1 MENNFEETKQTMQ
14 HSPDEETSRNENSAI
29 NDRLEILQAL
39 FELVESANGESIDEI
54 TYLRLKAGIDYLIYE
69 LNHLLNFRLKR
80 GLVIDDISARD
91 IANMTKV
98 EQTDKRDIAVKTGID
113 QEMEYICNFIDHIIE
128 NKNNDLK
135 AEDLVQFI
143 QKQFEVNEI
152 IEKFFRKG

>member
-1 MENNFEETKQTMQ
+1 MENNLEETVQTNQ
-14 HSPDEETSRNENSAI
+14 PSPADETPKNENSAI

-39 FELVESANGESIDEI
+39 FELIEASKGESIDEI
-54 TYLRLKAGIDYLIYE
+54 TYLRLKAGIDYLGYE
-69 LNHLLNFRLKR
+69 LNHLLSFKLKR

-98 EQTDKRDIAVKTGID
+98 EQTDKQDIAVKTGID

-152 IEKFFRKG
+152 IEKIFRKG

>member
-69 LNHLLNFRLKR
+69 LNHLLNFR
-80 GLVIDDISARD
+80 S
-91 IANMTKV
+91 
-98 EQTDKRDIAVKTGID
+98 
-113 QEMEYICNFIDHIIE
+113 
-128 NKNNDLK
+128 
-135 AEDLVQFI
+135 
-143 QKQFEVNEI
+143 
-152 IEKFFRKG
+152 FFAT